1 MQSENVLGNIDWASM
16 LQKVGIALI
25 ILIITWLVARIVRWA
40 AAKLVTRVKFLQKQ
54 GNDGEQIGQ
63 SLGKVAGL
71 IVWLFGLVA
80 ILQVFALSEV
90 LSPVQG
96 LLGG

>member
-40 AAKLVTRVKFLQKQ
+40 ASQT
-54 GNDGEQIGQ
+54 GD
-63 SLGKVAGL
+63 
-71 IVWLFGLVA
+71 
-80 ILQVFALSEV
+80 
-90 LSPVQG
+90 
-96 LLGG
+96 